1 MLVPST
7 GAMARSGLQGMSR
20 LVYRL
25 DGQVKRKAVSMS
37 GRRSKTRQKILE
49 AAAEISRESGPGNLS
64 LEAVAARAG
73 VSKGGLLYH
82 FPSKTALLK
91 AVVESFVIS
100 FDEELAR
107 RKEAKAGGADAMLA
121 AYLELFVEDHDCRRP
136 PPSGLLAA
144 LSQDPDFL
152 APVRKHNRALLDRM
166 RQTASDPA
174 MALVVYLAIQGMRGM
189 NLLGLDVMSDE
200 EFTEAVDK
208 LKAIVGVA

>member
-1 MLVPST
+1 MP
-7 GAMARSGLQGMSR
+7 GLRGR
-20 LVYRL
+20 PGLVYRL
-25 DGQVKRKAVSMS
+25 DGKVKRKAVSMPA
-37 GRRSKTRQKILE
+37 RRSKTRQNILE

-64 LEAVAARAG
+64 LDAVAAKAG

-107 RKEAKAGGADAMLA
+107 RKETKAGSPDAMLA

-152 APVRKHNRALLDRM
+152 APVRRHNRALLDRM

-208 LKAIVGVA
+208 LKTIVGGA

>member
-1 MLVPST
+1 
-7 GAMARSGLQGMSR
+7 
-20 LVYRL
+20 
-25 DGQVKRKAVSMS
+25 MS

-64 LEAVAARAG
+64 LDAVAAKAG

-91 AVVESFVIS
+91 AVVETFVAS

-107 RKEAKAGGADAMLA
+107 RKAGKTGRPDALLE

-144 LSQDPDFL
+144 LAQDPDFL
-152 APVRKHNRALLDRM
+152 APVRRHDRALLDRM
-166 RQTASDPA
+166 RQTARDPA
-174 MALVVYLAIQGMRGM
+174 MALIVYLAIQGMRG
-189 NLLGLDVMSDE
+189 NSLLGLDVMSEE
-200 EFTEAVDK
+200 EFSEAVGK
-208 LKAIVGVA
+208 LKTIVGGA

>member
-1 MLVPST
+1 
-7 GAMARSGLQGMSR
+7 
-20 LVYRL
+20 
-25 DGQVKRKAVSMS
+25 MS

-49 AAAEISRESGPGNLS
+49 AAAEISREFGPGNLS
-64 LEAVAARAG
+64 LDAVAAKAG

-91 AVVESFVIS
+91 AVVETFVAS

-107 RKEAKAGGADAMLA
+107 RQETKPGRTDAMLE

-152 APVRKHNRALLDRM
+152 APVRRHNRALLDRM

-200 EFTEAVDK
+200 EFTEAVGK
-208 LKAIVGVA
+208 LKAIVAGA

>member
-1 MLVPST
+1 
-7 GAMARSGLQGMSR
+7 
-20 LVYRL
+20 
-25 DGQVKRKAVSMS
+25 MS

-49 AAAEISRESGPGNLS
+49 AAADIAREAGSGNLS
-64 LEAVAARAG
+64 LDAVAAKAG

-91 AVVESFVIS
+91 AVVETFVAS

-107 RKEAKAGGADAMLA
+107 RGAAKSGRADAVLE

-152 APVRKHNRALLDRM
+152 APVRRHNRALLDRM

-174 MALVVYLAIQGMRGM
+174 MAQVVYLAIQGVRGM
-189 NLLGLDVMSDE
+189 NLLGLDVLSDE
-200 EFTEAVDK
+200 EFAEAVDK
-208 LKAIVGVA
+208 LKAIVAGM

>member
-1 MLVPST
+1 MP
-7 GAMARSGLQGMSR
+7 
-20 LVYRL
+20 
-25 DGQVKRKAVSMS
+25 
-37 GRRSKTRQKILE
+37 GRGSKTRQKILE

-64 LEAVAARAG
+64 LDAVAARAG

-82 FPSKTALLK
+82 YPSKTALLK
-91 AVVESFVIS
+91 AVVESFVAS
-100 FDEELAR
+100 FDEELVR
-107 RKEAKAGGADAMLA
+107 RKDTKTGRPDAMLE

-152 APVRKHNRALLDRM
+152 VPVRRHNRALLDRM

-189 NLLGLDVMSDE
+189 SLLGLDVISDD
-200 EFTEAVDK
+200 EFDEAVEK
-208 LKAIVGVA
+208 LKAIVGAA

>member
-1 MLVPST
+1 
-7 GAMARSGLQGMSR
+7 
-20 LVYRL
+20 
-25 DGQVKRKAVSMS
+25 MS

-64 LEAVAARAG
+64 LDAVAARAG

-91 AVVESFVIS
+91 AVVETFVAS

-107 RKEAKAGGADAMLA
+107 RRAEKTGRPDAMLE

-144 LSQDPDFL
+144 LAQDPDFL
-152 APVRKHNRALLDRM
+152 APVRRHDRALLDRM
-166 RQTASDPA
+166 RRTARDPA
-174 MALVVYLAIQGMRGM
+174 MALIVYLAIQGMRGN
-189 NLLGLDVMSDE
+189 NLLGIDVMSEE
-200 EFTEAVDK
+200 EFSEAVGK
-208 LKAIVGVA
+208 LKTIVGGA

>member
-1 MLVPST
+1 
-7 GAMARSGLQGMSR
+7 
-20 LVYRL
+20 
-25 DGQVKRKAVSMS
+25 MS

-64 LEAVAARAG
+64 LDAVAARAG

-91 AVVESFVIS
+91 AVVETFVAS

-107 RKEAKAGGADAMLA
+107 RQETKTGRTDAMLE

-152 APVRKHNRALLDRM
+152 APVRRHNRALLDRM

-174 MALVVYLAIQGMRGM
+174 MALVVYLSIQGMRGM

-208 LKAIVGVA
+208 LKAIVAGA

>member
-1 MLVPST
+1 MP
-7 GAMARSGLQGMSR
+7 A
-20 LVYRL
+20 
-25 DGQVKRKAVSMS
+25 
-37 GRRSKTRQKILE
+37 RRSRTRQKILE

-64 LEAVAARAG
+64 LDAVAARAG

-91 AVVESFVIS
+91 AVVESFVAS
-100 FDEELAR
+100 FDAELGRRREE
-107 RKEAKAGGADAMLA
+107 KAGRADALLE

-152 APVRKHNRALLDRM
+152 APVRRHNRTLLDRM
-166 RQTASDPA
+166 RQAASDPA

-189 NLLGLDVMSDE
+189 NLLGLDVLSDE
-200 EFTEAVDK
+200 EFAEAIDK
-208 LKAIVGVA
+208 LKAVVGGA

>member
-1 MLVPST
+1 MP
-7 GAMARSGLQGMSR
+7 A
-20 LVYRL
+20 
-25 DGQVKRKAVSMS
+25 
-37 GRRSKTRQKILE
+37 RRSTTKQRILE

-64 LEAVAARAG
+64 LDAVAAKAG

-91 AVVESFVIS
+91 AVVESFVNS
-100 FDEELAR
+100 FDEELSR
-107 RKEAKAGGADAMLA
+107 RKEEKTGRAGALLE

-152 APVRKHNRALLDRM
+152 NPVRRHNRSILDRM
-166 RQTASDPA
+166 RQSANDPA

-200 EFTEAVDK
+200 EFAEAIDK
-208 LKAIVGVA
+208 LKTIVGNV

>member
-1 MLVPST
+1 
-7 GAMARSGLQGMSR
+7 
-20 LVYRL
+20 
-25 DGQVKRKAVSMS
+25 MS

-49 AAAEISRESGPGNLS
+49 AAAEIARESGPGNLS
-64 LEAVAARAG
+64 LDAVAARAG

-91 AVVESFVIS
+91 AVVGSFVAS
-100 FDEELAR
+100 FDDELAR
-107 RKEAKAGGADAMLA
+107 RKAAKAGRADALLE

-152 APVRKHNRALLDRM
+152 APVRRHDRALLDRV
-166 RQTASDPA
+166 RQAASDPA

-189 NLLGLDVMSDE
+189 NLLGLDVLSDE
-200 EFTEAVDK
+200 EFTEAVGR
-208 LKAIVGVA
+208 LKAIVAGG